1 MYANNMY
8 ANMCCTLSSITPK
21 VDYTTKMTMV
31 RK

>member
-1 MYANNMY
+1 MY

-21 VDYTTKMTMV
+21 VDYTPKMTMV